1 MIFSVI
7 SKDKVKVLVERNEL
21 TIIDDIE
28 NFSIGDSIP
37 RSIAEFLLI
46 VYKQTGVDFTNNKI
60 VIEVVACSLQSYYI
74 IITRITSEDQSH
86 DDNEVDMYIFRL
98 TKPEKLFEVVDKIKT
113 MSFEKIKNEL
123 YEFKDTLYF
132 CIYVKSNDYSVQDNL
147 IPLLEETFER
157 CKWNIVNDS
166 MLKEWGKLLSDNII
180 KEITAAEK

>member
-60 VIEVVACSLQSYYI
+60 LIEVVACSLQ
-74 IITRITSEDQSH
+74 
-86 DDNEVDMYIFRL
+86 
-98 TKPEKLFEVVDKIKT
+98 
-113 MSFEKIKNEL
+113 
-123 YEFKDTLYF
+123 
-132 CIYVKSNDYSVQDNL
+132 
-147 IPLLEETFER
+147 
-157 CKWNIVNDS
+157 
-166 MLKEWGKLLSDNII
+166 
-180 KEITAAEK
+180 